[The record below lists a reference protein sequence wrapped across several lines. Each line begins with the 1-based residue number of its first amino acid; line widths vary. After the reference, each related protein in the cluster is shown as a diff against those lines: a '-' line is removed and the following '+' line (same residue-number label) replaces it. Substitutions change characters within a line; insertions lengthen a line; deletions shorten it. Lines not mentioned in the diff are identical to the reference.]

1 MVAAMNDMAAPSV
14 SLEGRNLWLAQ
25 SLPILP
31 WQALRAK
38 LSVQLALTG
47 IPALFCCVCL
57 QIVCPASPVERVLLM
72 LVPLLYVLLSALFG
86 LFLGVKMPNLTWT
99 NELVPIKQ
107 SASVMIALLVALQW
121 ATKPLGQFVTG
132 SCVNLVL
139 GVSVLVGGL
148 WCGLTVALVSPFFAF
163 LLGIGPAFLPIV
175 PMVAVGNMVLV
186 VILHL
191 LASRDKIAARSYL
204 AVAVGAVTKFLAL
217 WLLIVKLVLPTL
229 GLAEKQVAAISASFS
244 WPQLVT
250 AAIGGVL
257 AVTIAPLIRKAL
269 RSK

>member
-1 MVAAMNDMAAPSV
+1 MNKKT
-14 SLEGRNLWLAQ
+14 LWITETA
-25 SLPILP
+25 
-31 WQALRAK
+31 
-38 LSVQLALTG
+38 
-47 IPALFCCVCL
+47 
-57 QIVCPASPVERVLLM
+57 
-72 LVPLLYVLLSALFG
+72 
-86 LFLGVKMPNLTWT
+86 
-99 NELVPIKQ
+99 
-107 SASVMIALLVALQW
+107 VMIALLVALQW

-217 WLLIVKLVLPTL
+217 WLLILLCTLRFFKEVPAAGWLMVPYLVW
-229 GLAEKQVAAISASFS
+229 VAFAGYLNA
-244 WPQLVT
+244 
-250 AAIGGVL
+250 GVWVL
-257 AVTIAPLIRKAL
+257 NP
-269 RSK
+269 

>member
-1 MVAAMNDMAAPSV
+1 MNKKT
-14 SLEGRNLWLAQ
+14 LWITETA
-25 SLPILP
+25 
-31 WQALRAK
+31 
-38 LSVQLALTG
+38 
-47 IPALFCCVCL
+47 
-57 QIVCPASPVERVLLM
+57 
-72 LVPLLYVLLSALFG
+72 
-86 LFLGVKMPNLTWT
+86 
-99 NELVPIKQ
+99 
-107 SASVMIALLVALQW
+107 VMIALLVALQW

-204 AVAVGAVTKFLAL
+204 AVAVGRDQVSG
-217 WLLIVKLVLPTL
+217 P
-229 GLAEKQVAAISASFS
+229 VAADREAGAAYTGTGGKAGGGNLCQLLLAPAGDCRHRRRAGRDHRPPDPQGSALQVRTYQPSFNGKQ
-244 WPQLVT
+244 PAGVT
-250 AAIGGVL
+250 GRLFFACQDRRL
-257 AVTIAPLIRKAL
+257 KDP
-269 RSK
+269 

>member
-1 MVAAMNDMAAPSV
+1 MVVENTRDLAAYEKTGKY
-14 SLEGRNLWLAQ
+14 EGVYHVLHGA
-25 SLPILP
+25 I
-31 WQALRAK
+31 
-38 LSVQLALTG
+38 
-47 IPALFCCVCL
+47 
-57 QIVCPASPVERVLLM
+57 SP
-72 LVPLLYVLLSALFG
+72 
-86 LFLGVKMPNLTWT
+86 
-99 NELVPIKQ
+99 
-107 SASVMIALLVALQW
+107 
-121 ATKPLGQFVTG
+121 
-132 SCVNLVL
+132 
-139 GVSVLVGGL
+139 
-148 WCGLTVALVSPFFAF
+148 

-191 LASRDKIAARSYL
+191 LASRDKIAIRSYL

>member
-1 MVAAMNDMAAPSV
+1 MNKKT
-14 SLEGRNLWLAQ
+14 LWITETA
-25 SLPILP
+25 
-31 WQALRAK
+31 
-38 LSVQLALTG
+38 
-47 IPALFCCVCL
+47 
-57 QIVCPASPVERVLLM
+57 
-72 LVPLLYVLLSALFG
+72 
-86 LFLGVKMPNLTWT
+86 
-99 NELVPIKQ
+99 
-107 SASVMIALLVALQW
+107 VMIALLVALQW

-139 GVSVLVGGL
+139 GVSVLV
-148 WCGLTVALVSPFFAF
+148 
-163 LLGIGPAFLPIV
+163 
-175 PMVAVGNMVLV
+175 

-191 LASRDKIAARSYL
+191 LASRDKIATRSYL
-204 AVAVGAVTKFLAL
+204 AVAVGAVTKFLTL

>member
-1 MVAAMNDMAAPSV
+1 MNKKT
-14 SLEGRNLWLAQ
+14 LWITETA
-25 SLPILP
+25 
-31 WQALRAK
+31 
-38 LSVQLALTG
+38 
-47 IPALFCCVCL
+47 
-57 QIVCPASPVERVLLM
+57 
-72 LVPLLYVLLSALFG
+72 
-86 LFLGVKMPNLTWT
+86 
-99 NELVPIKQ
+99 
-107 SASVMIALLVALQW
+107 VMIALLVALQW

-148 WCGLTVALVSPFFAF
+148 WCGLALVSPFFAF

-204 AVAVGAVTKFLAL
+204 AVAVGAVAKFLAL

>member
-1 MVAAMNDMAAPSV
+1 MNKKT
-14 SLEGRNLWLAQ
+14 LWITETA
-25 SLPILP
+25 
-31 WQALRAK
+31 
-38 LSVQLALTG
+38 
-47 IPALFCCVCL
+47 
-57 QIVCPASPVERVLLM
+57 
-72 LVPLLYVLLSALFG
+72 
-86 LFLGVKMPNLTWT
+86 
-99 NELVPIKQ
+99 
-107 SASVMIALLVALQW
+107 VMIALLVALQW

-257 AVTIAPLIRKAL
+257 AGYAINPLITLGAGAIGLVAGYAWQKLPDYRTGLRLSISVLLGHFVGSMVINSLAL
-269 RSK
+269 RIFYGYAWSVLLARIPNALVLSAVNIVLLRILLENRSLMKLAKK

>member
-1 MVAAMNDMAAPSV
+1 MNKKT
-14 SLEGRNLWLAQ
+14 LWITETA
-25 SLPILP
+25 
-31 WQALRAK
+31 
-38 LSVQLALTG
+38 
-47 IPALFCCVCL
+47 
-57 QIVCPASPVERVLLM
+57 
-72 LVPLLYVLLSALFG
+72 
-86 LFLGVKMPNLTWT
+86 
-99 NELVPIKQ
+99 
-107 SASVMIALLVALQW
+107 VMIALLVALQW

-204 AVAVGAVTKFLAL
+204 AVAVAVTKFLAL

>member
-1 MVAAMNDMAAPSV
+1 MNKKT
-14 SLEGRNLWLAQ
+14 LWITETA
-25 SLPILP
+25 
-31 WQALRAK
+31 
-38 LSVQLALTG
+38 
-47 IPALFCCVCL
+47 
-57 QIVCPASPVERVLLM
+57 
-72 LVPLLYVLLSALFG
+72 
-86 LFLGVKMPNLTWT
+86 
-99 NELVPIKQ
+99 
-107 SASVMIALLVALQW
+107 VMIALLVALQW

-132 SCVNLVL
+132 SCVNLV
-139 GVSVLVGGL
+139 V
-148 WCGLTVALVSPFFAF
+148 T
-163 LLGIGPAFLPIV
+163 
-175 PMVAVGNMVLV
+175 
-186 VILHL
+186 LHL
-191 LASRDKIAARSYL
+191 LASRDKIATRSYL

>member
-1 MVAAMNDMAAPSV
+1 
-14 SLEGRNLWLAQ
+14 
-25 SLPILP
+25 
-31 WQALRAK
+31 
-38 LSVQLALTG
+38 
-47 IPALFCCVCL
+47 
-57 QIVCPASPVERVLLM
+57 
-72 LVPLLYVLLSALFG
+72 
-86 LFLGVKMPNLTWT
+86 
-99 NELVPIKQ
+99 
-107 SASVMIALLVALQW
+107 
-121 ATKPLGQFVTG
+121 
-132 SCVNLVL
+132 
-139 GVSVLVGGL
+139 
-148 WCGLTVALVSPFFAF
+148 
-163 LLGIGPAFLPIV
+163 
-175 PMVAVGNMVLV
+175 MVLV
-186 VILHL
+186 VILHF

>member
-1 MVAAMNDMAAPSV
+1 M
-14 SLEGRNLWLAQ
+14 
-25 SLPILP
+25 
-31 WQALRAK
+31 
-38 LSVQLALTG
+38 
-47 IPALFCCVCL
+47 
-57 QIVCPASPVERVLLM
+57 
-72 LVPLLYVLLSALFG
+72 
-86 LFLGVKMPNLTWT
+86 
-99 NELVPIKQ
+99 
-107 SASVMIALLVALQW
+107 
-121 ATKPLGQFVTG
+121 
-132 SCVNLVL
+132 NLVL
-139 GVSVLVGGL
+139 GVSALVGGL

-191 LASRDKIAARSYL
+191 LASRDKIATRSYL

>member
-1 MVAAMNDMAAPSV
+1 MNAKTKRRMVV
-14 SLEGRNLWLAQ
+14 
-25 SLPILP
+25 
-31 WQALRAK
+31 
-38 LSVQLALTG
+38 VTG
-47 IPALFCCVCL
+47 I
-57 QIVCPASPVERVLLM
+57 IV
-72 LVPLLYVLLSALFG
+72 
-86 LFLGVKMPNLTWT
+86 
-99 NELVPIKQ
+99 
-107 SASVMIALLVALQW
+107 
-121 ATKPLGQFVTG
+121 
-132 SCVNLVL
+132 
-139 GVSVLVGGL
+139 
-148 WCGLTVALVSPFFAF
+148 
-163 LLGIGPAFLPIV
+163 
-175 PMVAVGNMVLV
+175 MVLV

-191 LASRDKIAARSYL
+191 LASRDKIAVRSYL

>member
-1 MVAAMNDMAAPSV
+1 MKKTVWIVRTAIC
-14 SLEGRNLWLAQ
+14 LALLIAVQ
-25 SLPILP
+25 FFTRSFG
-31 WQALRAK
+31 
-38 LSVQLALTG
+38 QLA
-47 IPALFCCVCL
+47 
-57 QIVCPASPVERVLLM
+57 
-72 LVPLLYVLLSALFG
+72 
-86 LFLGVKMPNLTWT
+86 
-99 NELVPIKQ
+99 
-107 SASVMIALLVALQW
+107 
-121 ATKPLGQFVTG
+121 TG

-139 GVSVLVGGL
+139 AVSALIGGVWSGI
-148 WCGLTVALVSPFFAF
+148 TVAVISPFCAY

-191 LASRDKIAARSYL
+191 LASRDKIATRSYL
-204 AVAVGAVTKFLAL
+204 AVAVGAATKFLAL

>member
-1 MVAAMNDMAAPSV
+1 MNKKT
-14 SLEGRNLWLAQ
+14 LWITETA
-25 SLPILP
+25 
-31 WQALRAK
+31 
-38 LSVQLALTG
+38 
-47 IPALFCCVCL
+47 
-57 QIVCPASPVERVLLM
+57 
-72 LVPLLYVLLSALFG
+72 
-86 LFLGVKMPNLTWT
+86 
-99 NELVPIKQ
+99 
-107 SASVMIALLVALQW
+107 VMIALLVALQW

-217 WLLIVKLVLPTL
+217 WLLIVKL
-229 GLAEKQVAAISASFS
+229 AEKQVAAISASFS

>member
-1 MVAAMNDMAAPSV
+1 
-14 SLEGRNLWLAQ
+14 
-25 SLPILP
+25 
-31 WQALRAK
+31 
-38 LSVQLALTG
+38 
-47 IPALFCCVCL
+47 
-57 QIVCPASPVERVLLM
+57 
-72 LVPLLYVLLSALFG
+72 
-86 LFLGVKMPNLTWT
+86 
-99 NELVPIKQ
+99 
-107 SASVMIALLVALQW
+107 
-121 ATKPLGQFVTG
+121 
-132 SCVNLVL
+132 
-139 GVSVLVGGL
+139 
-148 WCGLTVALVSPFFAF
+148 
-163 LLGIGPAFLPIV
+163 
-175 PMVAVGNMVLV
+175 MVAVGNMVLV

>member
-1 MVAAMNDMAAPSV
+1 MNKKT
-14 SLEGRNLWLAQ
+14 LWITETA
-25 SLPILP
+25 
-31 WQALRAK
+31 
-38 LSVQLALTG
+38 
-47 IPALFCCVCL
+47 
-57 QIVCPASPVERVLLM
+57 
-72 LVPLLYVLLSALFG
+72 
-86 LFLGVKMPNLTWT
+86 
-99 NELVPIKQ
+99 
-107 SASVMIALLVALQW
+107 VMIALLVALQW
-121 ATKPLGQFVTG
+121 ATKPLG
-132 SCVNLVL
+132 
-139 GVSVLVGGL
+139 
-148 WCGLTVALVSPFFAF
+148 TVRHR
-163 LLGIGPAFLPIV
+163 LLRESGAGGIGAGGWPVVRPDGGAGESLLRFSAGHRPAFLPIV

-191 LASRDKIAARSYL
+191 LASRDKIAVRSYL